1 MSRREIAWK
10 PLPGSQMLVLS
21 CPCDE
26 ILYHGT
32 RGPGKTIAQIAS
44 YLSKVGLGYGGS
56 WKGIIF
62 DRGYKNLGDIITKSK
77 EIIPKI
83 FPDANFLSSNDQLK
97 WVFKTGEELLFRH
110 IKRIDDYRDYHG
122 HEYPW
127 MGFNELTS
135 YPTSELYDMMKS
147 CNRSGFVPEIH
158 SPLLTGADK
167 KELELCTLLGEPI
180 PYKIKIKMLPNIPLV
195 TFSTTNPHGSG
206 HAWVKK
212 RFIDC
217 SPPGVPVRKK
227 SVVYNPRTKQQEEVV
242 TSQVAIF
249 GSYKENKYLDVKY
262 VAFLNAIRDPMKRRA
277 WLGGDW
283 TITSGGALDDL
294 WNPSKHILPR
304 FIIPSNWKIT
314 RSFDWGSTHPFS
326 IGFWAIANGESV
338 KFKNGKTFCPA
349 KGSLIRI
356 DEIYGCETTKDFSG
370 KQVPAF
376 GTNKGLRLSARE
388 VARRVKEKE
397 ESLLEDGWI
406 QSKVVPGVA
415 DGQIF
420 NVNESESNSIAQLM
434 AEEGVTWYAADK
446 SKGTRKNGLEMVRV
460 ALENALQGEGAGLF
474 VMNHCQAFLE
484 TVPTI
489 PRDEDEQ
496 DDVDTTAEDHVYDE
510 VRYMI
515 LDDKPSF
522 ASSASIRVNMA
533 M

>member
-1 MSRREIAWK
+1 MSKREIAWK
-10 PLPGSQMLVLS
+10 PLPGSQTLVLS

-32 RGPGKTIAQIAS
+32 RGPGKTAAQVAS
-44 YLSKVGLGYGGS
+44 FLSRVGMGYGAK

-77 EIIPKI
+77 DIIPRV
-83 FPDANFLSSNDQLK
+83 FPNANFLSSNDQLK
-97 WVFKTGEELLFRH
+97 WIFPDGEELLFRH

-135 YPTSELYDMMKS
+135 YPTSELYDMMAS
-147 CNRSGFVPEIH
+147 CNRSGFVPELH
-158 SPLLTGADK
+158 SPNLTESDK
-167 KELELCTLLGEPI
+167 KEIELCKLLGEQI
-180 PYKIKIKMLPNIPLV
+180 PHKIKIKMLPDIPLV
-195 TFSTTNPHGSG
+195 RFSTTNPHGAG

-217 SPPGVPVRKK
+217 SPPGVPVRKM
-227 SVVYNPRTKQQEEVV
+227 SRVFNPRTQKEEEVL

-249 GSYKENKYLDVKY
+249 GSYKENKYLDIKY
-262 VAFLNAIRDPMKRRA
+262 VAFLNSIRDPMKRRA

-283 TITSGGALDDL
+283 SITSGGALDDL
-294 WNPSKHILPR
+294 WNPAKHVLPR
-304 FIIPSNWKIT
+304 FIVPSNWKIT

-326 IGFWAIANGESV
+326 VGFWAIANGESV
-338 KFKNGKTFCPA
+338 KLKNGKTFCPH

-356 DEIYGCETTKDFSG
+356 AELYGCEMTKDFSG

-388 VARRVKEKE
+388 IARRIKELE

-420 NVNESESNSIAQLM
+420 NVNESESDSIAQLM
-434 AEEGVTWYAADK
+434 AKEGVTWYPADK

-460 ALENALQGEGAGLF
+460 ALENASQGEGAGLF
-474 VMNHCQAFLE
+474 IMAHCQAFLE

-510 VRYMI
+510 TRYMI

-522 ASSASIRVNMA
+522 ASSASIRVNVA